1 MRYLLDVFA
10 SAFIAR
16 NKSEISRRRAMASA
30 V

>member
-1 MRYLLDVFA
+1 MRYLSDLLA

-16 NKSEISRRRAMASA
+16 NKSEISRRCATASA